1 MRLTIGAWPAS
12 LQSMAV
18 NTSRLLGSEHGDFN
32 DTVYLRRRA
41 LLLGP
46 KNNGAAIRTAADY
59 SAAFFGQVL
68 NGEASPLFSN
78 PPADVRLRNWDRP
91 SPKESAK

>member
-1 MRLTIGAWPAS
+1 MAS
-12 LQSMAV
+12 QFAKHGGTYLEV
-18 NTSRLLGSEHGDFN
+18 VGSEHLDFN
-32 DTVYLRRRA
+32 DTAYLSRLA
-41 LLLGP
+41 LLFGP
-46 KNNGAAIRTAADY
+46 KDNGAAVRTAADY
-59 SAAFFGQVL
+59 SAAFFSQVL